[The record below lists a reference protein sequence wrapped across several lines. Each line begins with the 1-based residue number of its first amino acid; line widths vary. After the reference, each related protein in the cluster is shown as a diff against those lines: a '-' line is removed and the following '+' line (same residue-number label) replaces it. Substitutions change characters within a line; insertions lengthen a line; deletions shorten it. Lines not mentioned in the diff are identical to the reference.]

1 MKAVLLTAFALF
13 VACDLTGLDKTKITI
28 SSDQEDTRLIAV
40 REPADTLL
48 TLEGSGSLSA
58 PVEAGDSVT
67 IYIYVHDISGELLLY
82 NTRGFR
88 IEEGQS
94 VKYKI

>member
-1 MKAVLLTAFALF
+1 MKAVLLIGLLF
-13 VACDLTGLDKTKITI
+13 VAGCNLAGLDETNLTV
-28 SSDQEDTRLIAV
+28 SSSQDNTRIVAILDS
-40 REPADTLL
+40 DTLL
-48 TLEGSGSLSA
+48 NLEGSGSLSA

-67 IYIYVHDISGELLLY
+67 IFIYVHDISGELLLY
-82 NTRGFR
+82 NTRGFS

>member
-1 MKAVLLTAFALF
+1 MKAVLLIGLLF

-48 TLEGSGSLSA
+48 TLEGSGSIST

-67 IYIYVHDISGELLLY
+67 IFIYVHDISGEMLLY
-82 NTRGFR
+82 NVRGFS
-88 IEEGQS
+88 IEEGRCIRYS
-94 VKYKI
+94 L

>member
-13 VACDLTGLDKTKITI
+13 VAGCNLAGLDETNLTV
-28 SSDQEDTRLIAV
+28 SSSQDNTRIVAILDS
-40 REPADTLL
+40 DTLL
-48 TLEGSGSLSA
+48 NLDGSGSLSA

-67 IYIYVHDISGELLLY
+67 IFSYVRDLTGEMLLY
-82 NTRGFR
+82 NVRGFSIR
-88 IEEGQS
+88 EGQS

>member
-1 MKAVLLTAFALF
+1 MKAVLLIGLLF
-13 VACDLTGLDKTKITI
+13 VAGCNLAGLDETNLTV
-28 SSDQEDTRLIAV
+28 SSSQEDTRLIAV

-67 IYIYVHDISGELLLY
+67 IFVYVRDISGEMLLY
-82 NTRGFR
+82 NTRGFS
-88 IEEGQS
+88 IEEGRCIRYS
-94 VKYKI
+94 L

>member
-1 MKAVLLTAFALF
+1 MKAVLLIGLLF
-13 VACDLTGLDKTKITI
+13 VAGCNLAGLDETTLTV
-28 SSDQEDTRLIAV
+28 SSSQEDTRLIAV
-40 REPADTLL
+40 REPADTLF
-48 TLEGSGSLSA
+48 TLDGSGSLSA

-67 IYIYVHDISGELLLY
+67 IFIYVYDISGELLLY
-82 NTRGFR
+82 NTRGFS

>member
-13 VACDLTGLDKTKITI
+13 VVGCNLAGLDETNLTV
-28 SSDQEDTRLIAV
+28 SSSQDNTRIVAILDS
-40 REPADTLL
+40 DTLL
-48 TLEGSGSLSA
+48 NLDGSGSLSA

-67 IYIYVHDISGELLLY
+67 IFIYVYDISGELLLY
-82 NTRGFR
+82 NTRGFSIR
-88 IEEGQS
+88 AGQS

>member
-1 MKAVLLTAFALF
+1 MKAVLLIGLLF
-13 VACDLTGLDKTKITI
+13 VAGCNLAGLDETNLTV
-28 SSDQEDTRLIAV
+28 SSSQDNTRIVAILDS
-40 REPADTLL
+40 DTLL
-48 TLEGSGSLSA
+48 NLEGSGSLSA

-67 IYIYVHDISGELLLY
+67 IFVYVRDISGEMLLY
-82 NTRGFR
+82 NTRGFS